1 VAALNACLAAA
12 VLAAPVDAAT
22 MATARIGSA
31 YGEARILVGTS
42 TRLGITARSL
52 VPGTVYTVA
61 LRSGSCSTMGMLI
74 LSRRLTA
81 SRYGKINATLVL
93 TASQARLVVLPMS
106 IRVGKHCGSFRAAIQ
121 PGSFVDGTWR
131 VGADIQPG
139 TYRTAGGSACHWGR
153 LYGLGGTPGEVIADN
168 YYTSGPWA
176 RGPQVVTIAPT
187 DAGFASNG
195 CGTWRLQSEPAVGIP
210 TEAPGDGTW
219 RVGVDI
225 QPGTYRAPGGPPATP
240 PYNWDSWAKLCR
252 WSRISGFGGTRG
264 ETIAGIASPGS
275 LAGGPQVVTIVSTD
289 AGFRSSGCGTWTLAP

>member
-22 MATARIGSA
+22 MATARIGSS

-52 VPGTVYTVA
+52 VPGKVYTVA

-131 VGADIQPG
+131 VG
-139 TYRTAGGSACHWGR
+139 
-153 LYGLGGTPGEVIADN
+153 
-168 YYTSGPWA
+168 
-176 RGPQVVTIAPT
+176 
-187 DAGFASNG
+187 
-195 CGTWRLQSEPAVGIP
+195 
-210 TEAPGDGTW
+210 
-219 RVGVDI
+219 VDI

-252 WSRISGFGGTRG
+252 WARLSGFGGTRG

-275 LAGGPQVVTIVSTD
+275 LAGGPQVVTIASTD
-289 AGFRSSGCGTWTLAP
+289 AGFRSSGCGTWILAP